1 VGDHLRILLGVVVHI
16 TFLTSL
22 GGVMCSEVMD
32 ALAPAHSRIVYQESL
47 LTYILAPRAQRAGA
61 RRALTST
68 LEL

>member
-1 VGDHLRILLGVVVHI
+1 
-16 TFLTSL
+16 
-22 GGVMCSEVMD
+22 MCSEVMD

-47 LTYILAPRAQRAGA
+47 LTCILAPRAQRAGA